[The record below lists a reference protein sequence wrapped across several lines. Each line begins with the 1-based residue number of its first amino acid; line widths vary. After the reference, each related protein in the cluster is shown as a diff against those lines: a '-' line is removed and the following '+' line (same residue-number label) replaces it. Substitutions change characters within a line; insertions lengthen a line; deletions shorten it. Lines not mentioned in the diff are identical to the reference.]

1 MTETEW
7 LACTDPDAML
17 DFLRAGERLSPR
29 KARLFAVA
37 ACRRIRRLYAD
48 EKNFEAIEVAEADAE
63 AVFAH
68 DGAERDWVRRC
79 RRMAAASA
87 LSPDSHE
94 PLSTEEEVIWTA
106 AFEAEGAAQ
115 APLLRCLFGPMLF
128 RCVSPPSSALT
139 GSDGRVPKLAQS
151 AYSDRLLPSGE
162 LEPARLL
169 TLADA
174 LEETGCVNME
184 LLSHLRG
191 PGPHVRGCWV
201 VDCFWGRVDAA
212 EPGVTPDRRP
222 LGGRAN

>member
-37 ACRRIRRLYAD
+37 ACRRIRHLYAD

-94 PLSTEEEVIWTA
+94 PLSTEKEAIWTA

-115 APLLRCLFGPMLF
+115 VPLLRCLFGSTPF
-128 RCVSPPSSALT
+128 RCVSLPSSAFT
-139 GSDGRVPKLAQS
+139 GCDGRVPKLAQS
-151 AYSDRLLPSGE
+151 AYNDRILPSGV

-174 LEETGCVNME
+174 LEENGCANMDV
-184 LLSHLRG
+184 LSHLRG
-191 PGPHVRGCWV
+191 PGPHVRGCWA
-201 VDCFWGRVDAA
+201 VDLF
-212 EPGVTPDRRP
+212 
-222 LGGRAN
+222 LGKS